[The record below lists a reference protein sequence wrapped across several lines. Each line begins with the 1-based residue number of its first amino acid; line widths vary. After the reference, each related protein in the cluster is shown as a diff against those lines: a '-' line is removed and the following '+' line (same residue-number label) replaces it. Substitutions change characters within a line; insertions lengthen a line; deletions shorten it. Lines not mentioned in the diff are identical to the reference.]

1 MKKERKNI
9 MLMLCTAILSLLG
22 FASCDNGLC
31 EYGTP
36 TMDYKLGGTVSDEE
50 GNPIE
55 GIRVSFSLKT
65 YGSNPTDVTTTDK
78 YGRYEFP
85 EKKEAEVWAE
95 QLIVEDV
102 DGETNGSFLSDTLNL
117 EPDVLWSNRGKR
129 YKKGDKHWYHGGY
142 EVNVDVTMKAKDD
155 Q

>member
-9 MLMLCTAILSLLG
+9 MLTLCTAILSLLG

-78 YGRYEFP
+78 HGRYELP
-85 EKKEAEVWAE
+85 EKKEFEVWSE
-95 QLIVEDV
+95 QLIIEDV
-102 DGETNGSFLSDTLNL
+102 DGEANGSFQSDTLSL
-117 EPDVLWSNRGKR
+117 EPDVLWSNRGKQ
-129 YKKGDKHWYHGGY
+129 YKKGDGNWYEGGF
-142 EVNVDVTMKAKDD
+142 EVNVDVTLKAKDD